1 MFNSLTRANLAG
13 VVGLEVNNLVRRS
26 KHRDIYLVVD
36 PDVSSFPRA
45 QSFDPLYG
53 ARSVKRLLC
62 DRLGT
67 PVALAAL
74 AERGASGRH
83 IHSGRPAP

>member
-1 MFNSLTRANLAG
+1 
-13 VVGLEVNNLVRRS
+13 
-26 KHRDIYLVVD
+26 VVD
-36 PDVSSFPRA
+36 PEVSSFLKA

-83 IHSGRPAP
+83 MHLAARLHESDVSVGRVTS